1 MNHISVIMRFQCVL
15 LVYGGSQFQNPEV
28 FPSHKTMFS
37 PFYIYAY
44 DLENFFYFQHCDRP
58 YFIRFL
64 IGNQCNSQ
72 SSGVASERN
81 ALFITILARLFC
93 IRCNFLAL
101 FSSSEK
107 RRLCYRRVC
116 LSVCKPIFSRT
127 MRHTEPIFSA
137 SLRLYFPWKLSKFG
151 SFLTTKFGITW

>member
-1 MNHISVIMRFQCVL
+1 MKKVKRSTKEAIRIMRWNILKSWVGECLFQFVL
-15 LVYGGSQFQNPEV
+15 LRSKQAFAINKISIS
-28 FPSHKTMFS
+28 FLAR
-37 PFYIYAY
+37 IICY
-44 DLENFFYFQHCDRP
+44 D
-58 YFIRFL
+58 
-64 IGNQCNSQ
+64 
-72 SSGVASERN
+72 N
-81 ALFITILARLFC
+81 ALRKVKLETNLARWSW
-93 IRCNFLAL
+93 NSEFLAL

-151 SFLTTKFGITW
+151 SFLTTKFGSSELHGKNHVL